1 MSVLLYFIPICFQ
14 MMSVEY
20 TNSLPR
26 SRCFQIMSVQYQLLL
41 QYQAKVPGKRKGN
54 TRDKSKAGHDDGTG
68 YVSLPSLITR
78 LVRSIVFF
86 MLSMLLFCVQQ
97 RVMECDKMY
106 IKVAVYSYY

>member
-1 MSVLLYFIPICFQ
+1 
-14 MMSVEY
+14 
-20 TNSLPR
+20 
-26 SRCFQIMSVQYQLLL
+26 MSVQYQLLL

-78 LVRSIVFF
+78 LVRSMLCFF

-97 RVMECDKMY
+97 RVMECSKTILY
-106 IKVAVYSYY
+106 